1 MPFSLTTGLT
11 SAAATI
17 GAVASLFTAGI
28 VAGVTTTGATTAAT
42 AYDQLNRY
50 TAYYGGWMNAGDGTS
65 TPLRRERHSGSDY
78 RG

>member
-1 MPFSLTTGLT
+1 
-11 SAAATI
+11 
-17 GAVASLFTAGI
+17 
-28 VAGVTTTGATTAAT
+28 VTTTGATTAAT